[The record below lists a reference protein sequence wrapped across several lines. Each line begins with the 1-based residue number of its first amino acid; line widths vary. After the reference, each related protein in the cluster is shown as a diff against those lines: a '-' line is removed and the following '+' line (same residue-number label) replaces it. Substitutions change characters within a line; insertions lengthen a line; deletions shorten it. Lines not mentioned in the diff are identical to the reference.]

1 MALAQ
6 SLPASRLSIAEYD
19 QLEQAA
25 LRTASYPVIRAFSP
39 THFHLNGF
47 PTRVRDEA
55 ELRRYAD
62 AMGELNSRSA
72 IWERKF
78 SNYEAG
84 IILLVAKR
92 VAAIT
97 NIDPFTSLF
106 GPISMWRGI
115 EQIAKDRNLKI
126 LDVGA
131 GLGYLDMYLSL
142 AGHRVWAVE
151 VTQALYLWQSLLFE
165 GSNIEQVPWW
175 DYAQWYEYADL
186 RFDLVVCDAAL
197 GEMDSWAA
205 RYTMALAAKFNA
217 PLVYRNVGEP
227 RTSTEAGILA
237 HARSIGLDMRKIID
251 PPLLGPALN
260 KAKDFYHPTNLPP
273 SYAFMDFIGIG
284 R

>member
-1 MALAQ
+1 MALVQ
-6 SLPASRLSIAEYD
+6 PLPTSHLSITEYD
-19 QLEQAA
+19 RLEQAA

-62 AMGELNSRSA
+62 AMGELDSRSA
-72 IWERKF
+72 IWDRKF
-78 SNYEAG
+78 SNYEAEV
-84 IILLVAKR
+84 ILWLAKQ

-97 NIDPFTSLF
+97 DIDPFISLF

-115 EQIAKDRNLKI
+115 EQIASGQKLKI
-126 LDVGA
+126 LDVGS
-131 GLGYLDMYLSL
+131 GLGYLDMYLSR
-142 AGHRVWAVE
+142 AGHWVWAVE
-151 VTQALYLWQSLLFE
+151 VTQALYLWESWLFE

-175 DYAQWYEYADL
+175 DYAKWHEYSDL

-205 RYTMALAAKFNA
+205 RYTMALAVKFNA
-217 PLVYRNVGEP
+217 PLIYRNVGEP
-227 RTSTEAGILA
+227 RTSSEANLLA
-237 HARSIGLDMRKIID
+237 HARSIGLDMRKVID
-251 PPLLGPALN
+251 PPSLGPALN
-260 KAKDFYHPTNLPP
+260 KAKDFYHPTNLSP